1 MPKLNNNTYS
11 INQYFTQLRIARGAT
26 QKDVSKQTGI
36 PYRTVQRLEQHRAVI
51 NAEQIELLCKHYNIS
66 LLDMAR
72 GTIDLRP
79 AKHCELVEYLERL
92 PAPVKKSIT
101 ELVKVL
107 SSRVE

>member
-1 MPKLNNNTYS
+1 MPKLSNNTYS
-11 INQYFTQLRIARGAT
+11 INQYFTQLRIARGET

-51 NAEQIELLCKHYNIS
+51 NAEQIERLCEHYGIN

-79 AKHCELVEYLERL
+79 IQDRELLEHLKRL
-92 PAPVKKSIT
+92 PVPVKKSIT
-101 ELVKVL
+101 QLVKVL
-107 SSRVE
+107 SRSIE